1 MCGSPEEL
9 RQDEAAAFMVDALAD
24 RPRVLDVGCGDG
36 EIARRLA
43 AVGFAV
49 TAIDLELPRTANAPG
64 VTFIQHDFLTF
75 EAKPFDAIVFSGS
88 LHHILPLDR
97 AVARITRL
105 LTATGRLIVDDFDV
119 EAPDVETL
127 RWYYDV
133 QNLLVGTGIYP
144 ADRVD
149 GSHLEDPL
157 TRWRAAHGDRPLHTG
172 AEMRH
177 AVSSR
182 FVIRE
187 LRRGEY
193 LHRYIAAGLP
203 ADARGAQ
210 AAAAVRTLEKQRI
223 ESGHIIPVGVRMIA
237 DRPRNA

>member
-9 RQDEAAAFMVDALAD
+9 RHDEAATFVADALAD

-36 EIARRLA
+36 EISRRLA

-49 TAIDLELPRTANAPG
+49 TAIDLDVPRSANAPG

-75 EAKPFDAIVFSGS
+75 EAQPFDAIVFSNS

-97 AVARITRL
+97 AIARVTKL
-105 LTATGRLIVDDFDV
+105 LTPTGRLIVDDFDV

-133 QNLLVGTGIYP
+133 QNLLAGTGLYP

-149 GSHLEDPL
+149 GSELEDPL
-157 TRWRAAHGDRPLHTG
+157 TRWRTAHGERPLHTG

-177 AVSSR
+177 AVSAR

-193 LHRYIAAGLP
+193 LYRYIAGGLP
-203 ADARGAQ
+203 ADPRGAK
-210 AAAAVRTLEKQRI
+210 AAKAVRTLEQQRI
-223 ESGHIIPVGVRMIA
+223 ASGHVIPVGVRMIA
-237 DRPRNA
+237 DRARNA

>member
-1 MCGSPEEL
+1 MEL
-9 RQDEAAAFMVDALAD
+9 RHDEAATFVADALAD

-36 EIARRLA
+36 EISRRLA
-43 AVGFAV
+43 AAGFAV
-49 TAIDLELPRTANAPG
+49 TAIDLEIPRAASAPG
-64 VTFIQHDFLTF
+64 VTFIEHDFLTF
-75 EAKPFDAIVFSGS
+75 DAKPFDAIVFSNS

-97 AVARITRL
+97 AIARVTKL
-105 LTATGRLIVDDFDV
+105 LTPNGRLIVDDFDI
-119 EAPDVETL
+119 EAPDAETL

-133 QNLLVGTGIYP
+133 QDLLVGTGIYP

-149 GSHLEDPL
+149 GSALEDPL
-157 TRWRAAHGDRPLHTG
+157 TRWRTAHGNLPMHTG

-193 LHRYIAAGLP
+193 LYRYIAGGLP
-203 ADARGAQ
+203 ANARGAT
-210 AAAAVRTLEKQRI
+210 AAKAVRTLERERI
-223 ESGHIIPVGVRMIA
+223 ESGHIIPIGVRMIA
-237 DRPRNA
+237 DRARNA